1 MIEVAFKNIF
11 DHSGGKEMAMPGEDL
26 KINLKLNKQMTLAPN
41 QGFTIRGG
49 GKTIGSGKVT
59 NILPN
64 MTEAEY
70 NYMKANKKQKEKMKA
85 AGLV

>member
-49 GKTIGSGKVT
+49 GKTLGSGKVRKFL
-59 NILPN
+59 N
-64 MTEAEY
+64 
-70 NYMKANKKQKEKMKA
+70 
-85 AGLV
+85 